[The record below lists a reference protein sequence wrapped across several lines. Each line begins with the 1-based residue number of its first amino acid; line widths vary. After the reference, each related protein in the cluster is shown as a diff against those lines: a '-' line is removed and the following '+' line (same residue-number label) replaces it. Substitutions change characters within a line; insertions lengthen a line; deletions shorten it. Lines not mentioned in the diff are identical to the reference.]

1 MKAIR
6 TLWPYLQDKWAYVVL
21 YTVSNLL
28 SVVFSTLTVSMIGP
42 FLNMLFGQEPGVT
55 TNPGFRFSKEGI
67 ADYFKYQLGSYI
79 DAHGGD
85 KVYGLVFVC
94 AVVIVS
100 TLFKNFFFYLA
111 KYVLNPL
118 RNGIITALRQK
129 IYRKILVLPVGFFTN
144 ERKGDMLSRISND
157 VNAVEVSVIALM
169 ELLFST
175 PLTVVFYF
183 AVLLY
188 ISPKLFLFL
197 LVLLPLAGLLIGR
210 VSKSLKRNTLTTQQK
225 LANIL
230 SLTEETLGGL
240 RIIKSFRAEA
250 SRQAAF
256 DRENEHVRDLNNHM
270 ASRREAASPL
280 SEFLGILILSVIIWF
295 GGRMALQQPAEIEP
309 GLFIMFISLFYFLI
323 NPLKSLSQVFY
334 NLRLGQSAMERIN
347 DLLEAENTLTEKP
360 HARAV
365 SAFSDRIEFRNVSF
379 AYEGKTVLH
388 NIDLVLEKG
397 RTLAVVGA
405 SGAGKSTLADLIPR
419 FHDVSEGQ
427 ILLDGTDLRDYRLHD
442 LRGLM
447 GIVSQEPVLFNDSIA
462 ANIALGGDEQD
473 TQGIRK
479 AAEVGNAWDFIQ
491 AREQGLN
498 SGVGDRGG
506 KLSGGEKQRLT
517 IARAIFKNPPIL
529 ILDEATSSLDTVSE
543 RQVQEALD
551 HLMQHR
557 TTLVIAHRLSTV
569 QHADEIIVLEQ
580 GRIAERGTHASL
592 MQAGGLYRRL
602 VDMQQVLH

>member
-1 MKAIR
+1 
-6 TLWPYLQDKWAYVVL
+6 
-21 YTVSNLL
+21 
-28 SVVFSTLTVSMIGP
+28 
-42 FLNMLFGQEPGVT
+42 
-55 TNPGFRFSKEGI
+55 
-67 ADYFKYQLGSYI
+67 
-79 DAHGGD
+79 
-85 KVYGLVFVC
+85 
-94 AVVIVS
+94 
-100 TLFKNFFFYLA
+100 
-111 KYVLNPL
+111 
-118 RNGIITALRQK
+118 
-129 IYRKILVLPVGFFTN
+129 
-144 ERKGDMLSRISND
+144 
-157 VNAVEVSVIALM
+157 
-169 ELLFST
+169 
-175 PLTVVFYF
+175 
-183 AVLLY
+183 
-188 ISPKLFLFL
+188 
-197 LVLLPLAGLLIGR
+197 
-210 VSKSLKRNTLTTQQK
+210 
-225 LANIL
+225 
-230 SLTEETLGGL
+230 
-240 RIIKSFRAEA
+240 
-250 SRQAAF
+250 
-256 DRENEHVRDLNNHM
+256 
-270 ASRREAASPL
+270 
-280 SEFLGILILSVIIWF
+280 
-295 GGRMALQQPAEIEP
+295 
-309 GLFIMFISLFYFLI
+309 MFISLFYFLI

-473 TQGIRK
+473 TEGIRK